1 MKPSSSPVVYL
12 VVGVQGAAFLGCVGC
27 LCGTLFWKNYS
38 DPVVLTALIALTS
51 TLGGNLGS
59 ILGGPRAM
67 MAMATEIADRIA
79 EKTLNTKTTNTPAE
93 PLPVTE
99 VPKP

>member
-1 MKPSSSPVVYL
+1 MTPKVSSVVYL
-12 VVGVQGAAFLGCVGC
+12 VVGVQGIAFLGCVGC

-67 MAMATEIADRIA
+67 MAMANEIAEKIA
-79 EKTLNTKTTNTPAE
+79 EKTLKTKTVNE
-93 PLPVTE
+93 PSEPVQVQE
-99 VPKP
+99 VSK

>member
-1 MKPSSSPVVYL
+1 MVYL
-12 VVGVQGAAFLGCVGC
+12 VVGVQGIAFLGCVGC
-27 LCGTLFWKNYS
+27 LCGTLFYKNYS

-67 MAMATEIADRIA
+67 MAMASEIADKIA
-79 EKTLNTKTTNTPAE
+79 EKTLKANITNPPEAPAQVE
-93 PLPVTE
+93 E
-99 VPKP
+99 VKP